1 MSLERN
7 TDQIKGHFL
16 SNVLFKALPGGLT
29 DFLVVSSLYMFCM
42 EFRVSETDVS
52 TSCTII
58 LAIVG
63 LMILYQIASPMT
75 KYHWIL
81 WFGMAAGLLYC
92 MIFVSQY
99 FCDHECIEAEYD
111 AADRVCNRHGADLPL
126 FKYPG
131 SGSCLS
137 GILQHRL
144 RQTQNIRRTKKSA
157 DSMKAHSEICS

>member
-1 MSLERN
+1 MR
-7 TDQIKGHFL
+7 QMCRRP
-16 SNVLFKALPGGLT
+16 V
-29 DFLVVSSLYMFCM
+29 
-42 EFRVSETDVS
+42 R
-52 TSCTII
+52 II

-92 MIFVSQY
+92 MIFCEPY

-126 FKYPG
+126 FKYPD
-131 SGSCLS
+131 
-137 GILQHRL
+137 QE
-144 RQTQNIRRTKKSA
+144 A
-157 DSMKAHSEICS
+157 V